1 MATWKPFRDV
11 NNNGFRT
18 EEFTASGTNIAA
30 FVPVVFDTSAS
41 YGYIKAA
48 AAVTDNLVGI
58 TAEAIT
64 ASTAGQVWTSGI
76 FYSSTGAGGTIK
88 RYEPLVWAAA
98 TTVLASTTSAQ
109 NIWGFALNASTSGAA
124 LYWWLI
130 SCLDAGRAPSP

>member
-30 FVPVVFDTSAS
+30 YVPVVFDTSAS

-48 AAVTDNLVGI
+48 SANTDKFVGI

-64 ASTAGQVWTSGI
+64 ASTAGQVWTSGL
-76 FYSSTGAGGTIK
+76 FYSAIGANGTIK
-88 RYEPLVWAAA
+88 RYEELVYSEA
-98 TTVLASTTSAQ
+98 TTLEA
-109 NIWGFALNASTSGAA
+109 ASTSGKQIWGHAWNA
-124 LYWWLI
+124 TTDGNELYWWI
-130 SCLDAGRAPSP
+130 MSCLDHGRALTI